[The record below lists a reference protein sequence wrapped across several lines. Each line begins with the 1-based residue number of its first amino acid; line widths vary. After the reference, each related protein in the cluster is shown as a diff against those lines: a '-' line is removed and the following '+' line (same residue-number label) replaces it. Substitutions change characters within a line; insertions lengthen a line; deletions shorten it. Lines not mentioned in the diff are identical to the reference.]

1 MKLKL
6 DKINI
11 AILSYFV
18 KNGKINYS
26 KLGKRLGLSHV
37 SIKNR
42 FEKLLEKKI
51 IKPNVSINY
60 SELDFSIGVLLIEIG
75 NEGLKQ
81 LIDICQNCPRI
92 IYSYNI
98 VGEYNHCLI
107 FFAEN
112 METLETMLHSCML
125 YNLNGVRKSN
135 IMIFGKN
142 NEDIYL
148 PLRWHLLE
156 TLTEDTPCGTN
167 CKYCKA
173 FINEK
178 CLGCPSS
185 KCYRGSLKITE

>member
-11 AILSYFV
+11 AVLSYFV
-18 KNGKINYS
+18 KHGKINYS

-51 IKPNVSINY
+51 IKPSAPINY
-60 SELDFSIGVLLIEIG
+60 SELDFNIGALLLEIG

-81 LIDICQNCPRI
+81 LIDIYRNCPRI

-112 METLETMLHSCML
+112 METFETMLHSCML

-135 IMIFGKN
+135 ILIFGKN
-142 NEDIYL
+142 N
-148 PLRWHLLE
+148 
-156 TLTEDTPCGTN
+156 
-167 CKYCKA
+167 
-173 FINEK
+173 
-178 CLGCPSS
+178 
-185 KCYRGSLKITE
+185 

>member
-11 AILSYFV
+11 AVLSYLI

-51 IKPNVSINY
+51 IKPSVSFNY
-60 SELDFSIGVLLIEIG
+60 SELDFSIGVLLLEIG
-75 NEGLKQ
+75 NEGLNQ
-81 LIDICQNCPRI
+81 LIDIYQTCPRI
-92 IYSYNI
+92 IYLYNI
-98 VGEYNHCLI
+98 VGEYNYFLI

-112 METLETMLHSCML
+112 METLETMLNSCML
-125 YNLNGVRKSN
+125 YNLKGVRKSN

-148 PLRWHLLE
+148 PIRWNLFE
-156 TLTEDTPCGTN
+156 NITEDTPCGTN

-173 FINEK
+173 FITEK
-178 CLGCPSS
+178 CLGCPAS
-185 KCYRGSLKITE
+185 KNYRGPLKITQ